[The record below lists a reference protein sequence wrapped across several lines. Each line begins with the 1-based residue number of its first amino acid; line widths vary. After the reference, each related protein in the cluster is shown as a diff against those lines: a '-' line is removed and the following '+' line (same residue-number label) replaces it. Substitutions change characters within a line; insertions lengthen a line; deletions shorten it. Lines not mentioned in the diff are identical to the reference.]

1 MDRHTSHKN
10 VWHTFIYD
18 ISFLKYFLDIIYIF
32 RKLQIDCQKWILYI
46 YIYHWYLFT
55 TILYNTM
62 QQCRIIAIK
71 CNVASNL

>member
-46 YIYHWYLFT
+46 IYIYISLVFIYYY
-55 TILYNTM
+55 IIQYYATM
-62 QQCRIIAIK
+62 
-71 CNVASNL
+71 